1 MKKEQETRITIRFPS
16 DLVEDLKKLAK
27 IEDRS
32 INSEVVHA
40 VREHIARKKCN
51 IEPEKGEDDA
61 TG

>member
-16 DLVEDLKKLAK
+16 DLVEDLKNLAK

-40 VREHIARKKCN
+40 VREHITRRKRKA
-51 IEPEKGEDDA
+51 ELEKGEDDA
-61 TG
+61 TS

>member
-40 VREHIARKKCN
+40 VLEHIARKS
-51 IEPEKGEDDA
+51 A
-61 TG
+61 T

>member
-16 DLVEDLKKLAK
+16 DLVEDLKNLAK

-40 VREHIARKKCN
+40 VREHITRKKRKA
-51 IEPEKGEDDA
+51 ELEKGDEDA
-61 TG
+61 TS

>member
-1 MKKEQETRITIRFPS
+1 MKKEQEIRITIRFPS

-40 VREHIARKKCN
+40 VREHIARKMHN
-51 IEPEKGEDDA
+51 AEREKGEDDA

>member
-16 DLVEDLKKLAK
+16 DLVEELKNLAK

-40 VREHIARKKCN
+40 VREHITRKKRKA
-51 IEPEKGEDDA
+51 ELEKGDDDA

>member
-1 MKKEQETRITIRFPS
+1 MKQETRITIRFPS

-51 IEPEKGEDDA
+51 REPEKGEDDA

>member
-16 DLVEDLKKLAK
+16 DLAEELKKLAK

-40 VREHIARKKCN
+40 VREHITRKKHK
-51 IEPEKGEDDA
+51 IEQGKGDDDA

>member
-16 DLVEDLKKLAK
+16 DLVEDLKHLAK

-40 VREHIARKKCN
+40 VREHITRRKRKA
-51 IEPEKGEDDA
+51 ELEKGEDDA

>member
-1 MKKEQETRITIRFPS
+1 MRKEHEIRITTRFPL
-16 DLVEDLKKLAK
+16 DLAEDLKKLAK

-40 VREHIARKKCN
+40 VREHIARKKRKA
-51 IEPEKGEDDA
+51 ELEKGDDDA